1 MNIREFIQDYAN
13 KMKYVQESLL
23 EFFDNDD
30 TNEND
35 FQLLMKNLEDHQQF
49 KSNIR
54 ELRIL
59 LNLISKIELQH
70 HRTQNFFSKI
80 EKIIKYYQ
88 DNIMNSFSNLEIFNI
103 FKENKRILLF
113 LFDEK
118 IIIPDIN
125 LYYIITKIEYQE
137 GRHKFF
143 NVEYYPYY
151 FFPEFQSFF
160 SPKEIERIQSLLNDQ
175 NINFDTFENE
185 RRIGE
190 NHWYLSK
197 LIRNDQIEEFIT
209 YTSQTNLSLSDV
221 EIKFSIFESNH
232 FLFGKSTSLIQYA
245 TFFGSI
251 RIVKYLLHQGVKLN
265 SDIYEYVIHSNNQE
279 MFFLFQ
285 EENVISN
292 NKELLKMAICC
303 HHNDFVNYISELGNL
318 GFDEPFETHY
328 FTEII
333 GSYNFTYLNQNCVG
347 NEIDGKDLFY
357 LFCKNDYYPFV
368 EFFVRNKNDD
378 INWETV

>member
-118 IIIPDIN
+118 IIIPDIY

-160 SPKEIERIQSLLNDQ
+160 RVVYTKRPKR
-175 NINFDTFENE
+175 T
-185 RRIGE
+185 
-190 NHWYLSK
+190 
-197 LIRNDQIEEFIT
+197 T
-209 YTSQTNLSLSDV
+209 P
-221 EIKFSIFESNH
+221 
-232 FLFGKSTSLIQYA
+232 FLF
-245 TFFGSI
+245 
-251 RIVKYLLHQGVKLN
+251 V
-265 SDIYEYVIHSNNQE
+265 
-279 MFFLFQ
+279 FQ
-285 EENVISN
+285 
-292 NKELLKMAICC
+292 
-303 HHNDFVNYISELGNL
+303 
-318 GFDEPFETHY
+318 
-328 FTEII
+328 
-333 GSYNFTYLNQNCVG
+333 
-347 NEIDGKDLFY
+347 
-357 LFCKNDYYPFV
+357 
-368 EFFVRNKNDD
+368 
-378 INWETV
+378 